1 MTLLRRLALLAGS
14 AGLLAALAS
23 SLAAQTVAP
32 SGQAGLA
39 GSGQGLASVPLALR
53 AMPRGTVLQ
62 AGDVSGDATLVIG
75 YETQRVVA
83 AGEPLRAPAIA
94 PAAVVRAGDAVT
106 VRVEMSGI
114 TVTRPGIALG
124 AARAGAPVRVRIG
137 QHSLS
142 GVAVAPGV
150 VRLP

>member
-1 MTLLRRLALLAGS
+1 MTMLRRLALLAGS

-23 SLAAQTVAP
+23 SLAAQAP
-32 SGQAGLA
+32 ALPSAPEGM
-39 GSGQGLASVPLALR
+39 ASVAATSTPLALR
-53 AMPRGTVLQ
+53 ALPRGTVLQ
-62 AGDVSGDATLVIG
+62 AGDVSGDAALVIG

-94 PAAVVRAGDAVT
+94 PAAAVRSGDAVT
-106 VRVEMSGI
+106 VRVEMNGI
-114 TVTRPGIALG
+114 TVTRLGIALG
-124 AARAGAPVRVRIG
+124 NARAGAPVRVRIG